1 MLVDRSARI
10 WAMRH
15 DEMMISAA
23 AAQREA
29 LRAPGAVAQSERL
42 EGSDFARVVD
52 GVAVIPVYGL
62 LLRKMNWFF
71 WSYEEIMR
79 DVALAQADRSV
90 DAILLDI
97 DSPGGLV
104 AGCSDAARAIWNS
117 GPKPVESFVG
127 GMGASAAYYIA
138 SAGSRIT
145 VGSGAVVGSV
155 GTVIEYVDMEPLI
168 EKMGAR
174 MVRVVAK
181 QSPNKRLDPNS
192 PEGQAEMQA
201 LVDAGCA
208 EFVADV
214 AAFRGISAAEVMDNF
229 GQGLVFDGAAAIERG
244 MADQRSTL
252 STIIAEL
259 AGRDAP
265 NAVPAPAAQETPM
278 DWASLTTASLRE
290 HRADLVTE
298 IEASATAAAST
309 QTETRVQ
316 EAVAA
321 ERARIAAIDE
331 LAVDGH
337 EDLVAAAK
345 ADGRSAEA
353 FAVDLLKA
361 EKAAGG
367 TYLKQ
372 LREADAS
379 AGVEPAPVGAETTAA
394 AETDEEKAE
403 AKWNSDAGL
412 RSEFGGDKGAYLAF
426 AKAEAAGKARVLRR
440 AS

>member
-1 MLVDRSARI
+1 
-10 WAMRH
+10 
-15 DEMMISAA
+15 
-23 AAQREA
+23 
-29 LRAPGAVAQSERL
+29 
-42 EGSDFARVVD
+42 
-52 GVAVIPVYGL
+52 
-62 LLRKMNWFF
+62 
-71 WSYEEIMR
+71 
-79 DVALAQADRSV
+79 
-90 DAILLDI
+90 
-97 DSPGGLV
+97 
-104 AGCSDAARAIWNS
+104 
-117 GPKPVESFVG
+117 
-127 GMGASAAYYIA
+127 
-138 SAGSRIT
+138 
-145 VGSGAVVGSV
+145 
-155 GTVIEYVDMEPLI
+155 
-168 EKMGAR
+168 
-174 MVRVVAK
+174 
-181 QSPNKRLDPNS
+181 
-192 PEGQAEMQA
+192 
-201 LVDAGCA
+201 
-208 EFVADV
+208 
-214 AAFRGISAAEVMDNF
+214 
-229 GQGLVFDGAAAIERG
+229 
-244 MADQRSTL
+244 
-252 STIIAEL
+252 
-259 AGRDAP
+259 
-265 NAVPAPAAQETPM
+265 M

-290 HRADLVTE
+290 HRADLVTD

-379 AGVEPAPVGAETTAA
+379 AAVEPAPVGAETTAA